1 MTRVLLIADT
11 ERVQRIFQSIAEQG
25 SLQLQTA
32 STLPLGELEL
42 TSSSP
47 EFTFVQ
53 SRISGFSGDILLRHL
68 DKMLPSGGKLV
79 LLAGDSE
86 DAAQAKRQGR
96 TSLDLTMTDA
106 FLERSV
112 AALLAGIPLPEPP
125 VRELPV
131 EETPVQEPQTTK
143 PQASETAATAQR
155 AVARTKVGAT
165 APDATA
171 VAFGKED
178 AAQGEKG
185 GEAPVFVPLQP
196 KAWEPEV
203 FDSKAPE
210 PEVPV
215 PEVAGEYSQVP
226 RAAGKSSASAFEE
239 AMKQAEADI
248 APIDASMLEVED
260 HVEVGKKVVGEAS
273 RQTRS
278 TAATADEAM
287 VSGGGDYAGETVAEA
302 LRKAQ
307 QVKQGKRRSPYL
319 FIVPVL
325 LILAVPLVSYLAG
338 KMSAPPEE
346 PAAKPASPPAPER
359 APQTAQTA
367 PKATAPVQSPTPGAT
382 PPPKASPVQPAPSAP
397 AKPQVAPKKG
407 IEKLPEMLEGTKID
421 AEYGRKNPGWVRY
434 VGLRAEYKLFK
445 ENNLYRA
452 IQVIPVAGGVLSD
465 DLFKRV
471 LRQFGTVDSYRVESS
486 APKDG
491 YVIEQCS
498 APGNLA
504 LTIYRQKDSSKIKA
518 LVVYYR

>member
-1 MTRVLLIADT
+1 M
-11 ERVQRIFQSIAEQG
+11 AEQG

-42 TSSSP
+42 SASSP

-86 DAAQAKRQGR
+86 DALQAKRQGR

-112 AALLAGIPLPEPP
+112 AALLAGIALPEPP
-125 VRELPV
+125 EKERPV
-131 EETPVQEPQTTK
+131 EVTQAQEPQAPE
-143 PQASETAATAQR
+143 PQIPEAAA
-155 AVARTKVGAT
+155 AAKRTPAKVKGGAPVPDAAPVGA
-165 APDATA
+165 
-171 VAFGKED
+171 GKEEGRQEEEE
-178 AAQGEKG
+178 A
-185 GEAPVFVPLQP
+185 EAPPFVPFQP
-196 KAWEPEV
+196 KAWEPEA
-203 FDSKAPE
+203 FTPKAPE
-210 PEVPV
+210 SEVPEPQV
-215 PEVAGEYSQVP
+215 PEEYPQVP
-226 RAAGKSSASAFEE
+226 RAAGKTAASAFEE
-239 AMKQAEADI
+239 VMQRAEADI

-260 HVEVGKKVVGEAS
+260 HVEVGRKVLDAAS
-273 RQTRS
+273 RQTPS
-278 TAATADEAM
+278 TAAADETP
-287 VSGGGDYAGETVAEA
+287 VVGGGYYAGETVAEA

-307 QVKQGKRRSPYL
+307 QTKRRRPYL

-325 LILAVPLVSYLAG
+325 LLLAVPLVSYLAG
-338 KMSAPPEE
+338 KMSAPPEK
-346 PAAKPASPPAPER
+346 PLAKPAAPR
-359 APQTAQTA
+359 KPGSTPTAVQAA
-367 PKATAPVQSPTPGAT
+367 PKAAAPVQSSTPGA
-382 PPPKASPVQPAPSAP
+382 PPAAKVLPAPPAPSAS
-397 AKPQVAPKKG
+397 ANAQAAPKKG
-407 IEKLPEMLEGTKID
+407 IEKLPEMLEGTKLD

-434 VGLRAEYKLFK
+434 IGLRAEYKLFK

-452 IQVIPVAGGVLSD
+452 IQVIPVSGGVISD

-471 LRQFGTVDSYRVESS
+471 LRQFGAVESYRVESS

-504 LTIYRQKDSSKIKA
+504 LTIYRNKDSSKIKA

>member
-11 ERVQRIFQSIAEQG
+11 ERVQRIFQSMAEQG

-42 TSSSP
+42 TASSP

-68 DKMLPSGGKLV
+68 DKMLPPGGKLV

-96 TSLDLTMTDA
+96 TSLDLAMTDA

-125 VRELPV
+125 VEDAPA
-131 EETPVQEPQTTK
+131 QEPQATE
-143 PQASETAATAQR
+143 PAASETAAAAKR
-155 AVARTKVGAT
+155 VGRSKGGAPV
-165 APDATA
+165 PDATP
-171 VAFGKED
+171 VAASKEEGNQD
-178 AAQGEKG
+178 E
-185 GEAPVFVPLQP
+185 EAETPSFVPPQP
-196 KAWEPEV
+196 KPWEPEAFKPIV
-203 FDSKAPE
+203 PE
-210 PEVPV
+210 PEVPE
-215 PEVAGEYSQVP
+215 PESAGEYPSAP
-226 RAAGKSSASAFEE
+226 RAAGKTAASAFEE
-239 AMKQAEADI
+239 AMQRAEADI

-260 HVEVGKKVVGEAS
+260 HVEVGNKAAGAGS
-273 RQTRS
+273 RQTS
-278 TAATADEAM
+278 SAAPAAEETT
-287 VSGGGDYAGETVAEA
+287 VVGGGDYAGETVAEA

-307 QVKQGKRRSPYL
+307 QVKRRRPYL

-325 LILAVPLVSYLAG
+325 LLLAVPLVAYLAG
-338 KMSAPPEE
+338 QMSAPPEE
-346 PAAKPASPPAPER
+346 PAAKPTSPHKPSAPPAVP
-359 APQTAQTA
+359 AA
-367 PKATAPVQSPTPGAT
+367 PKTAAPVQGPVPGAA
-382 PPPKASPVQPAPSAP
+382 PAAKASPAQPAPSAP
-397 AKPQVAPKKG
+397 SAPTQPQAAPKKG
-407 IEKLPEMLEGTKID
+407 IEKLPEMLEGTKLD
-421 AEYGRKNPGWVRY
+421 PEYGRKNPGWVRY

-452 IQVIPVAGGVLSD
+452 IQVIPVSGGVLSED
-465 DLFKRV
+465 IFKRV
-471 LRQFGTVDSYRVESS
+471 LRQFGAVDSYRVEST

-498 APGNLA
+498 AQGNLA
-504 LTIYRQKDSSKIKA
+504 LTIYRHKDSSKIKA

>member
-11 ERVQRIFQSIAEQG
+11 ERVQRIFQSMAEQG

-42 TSSSP
+42 TASSP

-96 TSLDLTMTDA
+96 TSLDLSMTDA

-112 AALLAGIPLPEPP
+112 AALLAGIALPEPP
-125 VRELPV
+125 GQEQPV
-131 EETPVQEPQTTK
+131 EDTPAQEPQAPE
-143 PQASETAATAQR
+143 PQVLETAAAAKRTA
-155 AVARTKVGAT
+155 ARTKGGAPV
-165 APDATA
+165 PDATA
-171 VAFGKED
+171 AAAGKEAGLQD
-178 AAQGEKG
+178 EEEVETPA
-185 GEAPVFVPLQP
+185 FVPFQP
-196 KAWEPEV
+196 KAWEPAAFTPKV
-203 FDSKAPE
+203 PE
-210 PEVPV
+210 PEVSEPK
-215 PEVAGEYSQVP
+215 VAEEYPQVP
-226 RAAGKSSASAFEE
+226 LAAGKAAASAFEE
-239 AMKQAEADI
+239 VMQRAETDI

-260 HVEVGKKVVGEAS
+260 HVEVGRKVVDAAS
-273 RQTRS
+273 RQSPS
-278 TAATADEAM
+278 TAAAADETM
-287 VSGGGDYAGETVAEA
+287 VVGGGYYAGETVAEA

-307 QVKQGKRRSPYL
+307 QTKRRRPYL

-325 LILAVPLVSYLAG
+325 LLLAVPLVSYLAG
-338 KMSAPPEE
+338 KMSAPPEK
-346 PAAKPASPPAPER
+346 PVAKPGSPYKPGSTPPAV
-359 APQTAQTA
+359 QTA
-367 PKATAPVQSPTPGAT
+367 PKTAAPVQSPVPVA
-382 PPPKASPVQPAPSAP
+382 PPAAKVTPAPSAP
-397 AKPQVAPKKG
+397 VQPQAAPKKG
-407 IEKLPEMLEGTKID
+407 IEKLPEMLEGTKLD

-452 IQVIPVAGGVLSD
+452 IQVIPVSGGVISD

-471 LRQFGTVDSYRVESS
+471 LRQFGAVESYRVESS

-498 APGNLA
+498 APGDLA
-504 LTIYRQKDSSKIKA
+504 LTIYRHKDSSKIKA

>member
-1 MTRVLLIADT
+1 M
-11 ERVQRIFQSIAEQG
+11 
-25 SLQLQTA
+25 
-32 STLPLGELEL
+32 
-42 TSSSP
+42 
-47 EFTFVQ
+47 Q

-125 VRELPV
+125 GQVLPD
-131 EETPVQEPQTTK
+131 EQTPAQEPQATK
-143 PQASETAATAQR
+143 PQASEPAAVTNPTPVRTKGDTPVPDAATA
-155 AVARTKVGAT
+155 AA
-165 APDATA
+165 
-171 VAFGKED
+171 GKETGPHD
-178 AAQGEKG
+178 
-185 GEAPVFVPLQP
+185 EAGSETPAFVPFQP
-196 KAWEPEV
+196 KAWEPEAFEPKV
-203 FDSKAPE
+203 PE
-210 PEVPV
+210 PEVSEPKS
-215 PEVAGEYSQVP
+215 AGEYPQAP
-226 RAAGKSSASAFEE
+226 RVTGKAAASAFEE
-239 AMKQAEADI
+239 VMQRAEADV

-260 HVEVGKKVVGEAS
+260 HVEVGRKVLDAAA
-273 RQTRS
+273 RQAPA
-278 TAATADEAM
+278 TAAAADETA
-287 VSGGGDYAGETVAEA
+287 VVGGGDYAGETVAEA

-307 QVKQGKRRSPYL
+307 QVKRRSPFL

-325 LILAVPLVSYLAG
+325 LLLAVPLVSYLAG
-338 KMSAPPEE
+338 KMSAHPEE
-346 PAAKPASPPAPER
+346 PAAKPASPHTPGSAPPA
-359 APQTAQTA
+359 AQTA
-367 PKATAPVQSPTPGAT
+367 PKTAAPVQSPTPGAA
-382 PPPKASPVQPAPSAP
+382 PAVKASPAPSASTQ
-397 AKPQVAPKKG
+397 PQAAPKKG
-407 IEKLPEMLEGTKID
+407 IEKLPEMLEGTKLD

-452 IQVIPVAGGVLSD
+452 IQVIPVSGGIITD

-471 LRQFGTVDSYRVESS
+471 LRQFGGVDSYRVESS

-504 LTIYRQKDSSKIKA
+504 LTIYRHKDSSKIKA

>member
-11 ERVQRIFQSIAEQG
+11 ERVQRIFQSMAEQG

-42 TSSSP
+42 TASSP

-68 DKMLPSGGKLV
+68 DKMLPCGGKLV

-125 VRELPV
+125 GQELPD
-131 EETPVQEPQTTK
+131 EQTEAQEPQAPK
-143 PQASETAATAQR
+143 PQGSDPA
-155 AVARTKVGAT
+155 AVAKRTPVRTKGDAPG
-165 APDATA
+165 PDATT
-171 VAFGKED
+171 VAAGKETAPQD
-178 AAQGEKG
+178 EEG
-185 GEAPVFVPLQP
+185 GETPAFVPFQP
-196 KAWEPEV
+196 KAWEPEA
-203 FDSKAPE
+203 FEPKAPE
-210 PEVPV
+210 PEVPEPEV
-215 PEVAGEYSQVP
+215 PEPKPAGEYPRAP
-226 RAAGKSSASAFEE
+226 RAAGKAAASAFEE
-239 AMKQAEADI
+239 AMQRAEADI

-260 HVEVGKKVVGEAS
+260 HVEVGRKVLDAAA
-273 RQTRS
+273 RQAPS
-278 TAATADEAM
+278 TAAAADET
-287 VSGGGDYAGETVAEA
+287 SLLGGGYYAGETVAEA

-307 QVKQGKRRSPYL
+307 QVKRRRPFL

-325 LILAVPLVSYLAG
+325 LLLAVPLVSYLAG

-346 PAAKPASPPAPER
+346 PAAKPASPHTPGSAPPA
-359 APQTAQTA
+359 AQTA
-367 PKATAPVQSPTPGAT
+367 PKTAAPVQSPMPGAAPAAKA
-382 PPPKASPVQPAPSAP
+382 PPAQPAPTQ
-397 AKPQVAPKKG
+397 PQAAPKKG
-407 IEKLPEMLEGTKID
+407 IEKLPEMLEGTKLD

-452 IQVIPVAGGVLSD
+452 IQVIPVSGGVITD

-471 LRQFGTVDSYRVESS
+471 LRQFGAVDSYRVESS

-504 LTIYRQKDSSKIKA
+504 LTIYRHKDSSKIKA

>member
-11 ERVQRIFQSIAEQG
+11 ERVQRIFQSMAEQG

-42 TSSSP
+42 TASSP

-53 SRISGFSGDILLRHL
+53 SRISGFSSDILLRHL

-112 AALLAGIPLPEPP
+112 AALLAGIALPEPTEQ
-125 VRELPV
+125 ELPV
-131 EETPVQEPQTTK
+131 EEAPVRGPQAPEPQV
-143 PQASETAATAQR
+143 SETAA
-155 AVARTKVGAT
+155 AVKRTPAKTKGAVPVPEVT
-165 APDATA
+165 PV
-171 VAFGKED
+171 VAGKEEGHQD
-178 AAQGEKG
+178 EEE
-185 GEAPVFVPLQP
+185 GEAPPFVPLQP

-203 FDSKAPE
+203 FTHKTPESK
-210 PEVPV
+210 V
-215 PEVAGEYSQVP
+215 PEAKVAEEYPQVP
-226 RAAGKSSASAFEE
+226 RAAGKAAASAFEE
-239 AMKQAEADI
+239 AMQRAEADI

-260 HVEVGKKVVGEAS
+260 HVEVGRKVVDVAS
-273 RQTRS
+273 RQTPS
-278 TAATADEAM
+278 TAAVADETT
-287 VSGGGDYAGETVAEA
+287 VVGGGYYAGETVAEA

-307 QVKQGKRRSPYL
+307 QVKRRRPYL

-325 LILAVPLVSYLAG
+325 LLLAVPLVSYLAG
-338 KMSAPPEE
+338 KMSAPPEK
-346 PAAKPASPPAPER
+346 PVAKPASPRKPGSAPPAV
-359 APQTAQTA
+359 QTA
-367 PKATAPVQSPTPGAT
+367 PKAAAPVQSPTPQAPPAT
-382 PPPKASPVQPAPSAP
+382 KVPPAQPAPSAP
-397 AKPQVAPKKG
+397 QPQASPQKG
-407 IEKLPEMLEGTKID
+407 IEKLPEMLEGAKLD

-452 IQVIPVAGGVLSD
+452 IQVIPVSGGVISD

-471 LRQFGTVDSYRVESS
+471 LRQFGGVDSYRVESS
-486 APKDG
+486 APKGG

-504 LTIYRQKDSSKIKA
+504 LTIYRHKDNSKIKA